1 MTTPLRSRTH
11 GFREQPKRAVPPP
24 GEAGLVGAALM
35 IGILLLALQLWILT
49 VALEEFQRHNDS
61 RTYALA
67 GISAIIF
74 AGGLAVRWLLK
85 RTPSVRRTSV
95 SAPLGRHPASRD
107 TK

>member
-1 MTTPLRSRTH
+1 MTTPLGRRSARFY
-11 GFREQPKRAVPPP
+11 GQPRRAVPPP

-49 VALEEFQRHNDS
+49 VALEEFQRHNDE

-67 GISAIIF
+67 GISAVIF

-85 RTPSVRRTSV
+85 RTPSIRRTSV
-95 SAPLGRHPASRD
+95 SKSSSHPDFHLR
-107 TK
+107 

>member
-1 MTTPLRSRTH
+1 MSSPLRTAPPSTL
-11 GFREQPKRAVPPP
+11 EQPRRAVPPP

-35 IGILLLALQLWILT
+35 IGILLLGLQLWILT

-61 RTYALA
+61 RTYILA
-67 GISAIIF
+67 GISALIF

-95 SAPLGRHPASRD
+95 SKSSRD
-107 TK
+107 LRFRPH